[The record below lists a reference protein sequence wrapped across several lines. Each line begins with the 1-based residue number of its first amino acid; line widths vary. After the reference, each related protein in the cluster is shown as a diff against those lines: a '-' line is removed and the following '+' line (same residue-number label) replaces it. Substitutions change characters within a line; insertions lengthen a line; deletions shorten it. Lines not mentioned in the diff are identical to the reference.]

1 MVHLR
6 LYAFIVVFL
15 SLVLLPIACK
25 ENGKPQ
31 ETVHRYTNAL
41 VTETSPYLLQHAH
54 NPVNWRPWSPEALE
68 EAEKEQKLVLVS
80 IGYSSCHW
88 CHVMEAE
95 TFEDEEVAKIMN
107 DNFISIKVDREER
120 PDIDQVYMTAV
131 QLINGNGGWPLNVIT
146 LPNGKPLYGGTYHT
160 KEQWKQVLTKISGLY
175 MEDPLKAS
183 EYADMVAQG
192 ISEANRIIPSTDSGK
207 LTKETLGSSIKNW
220 KPYWDTTNG
229 GDSGSQKF
237 MIPVNLN
244 FLLDY
249 AQLSDDEPTLSHVKL
264 TLDKMAHGGIYDDLG
279 GGFFRYSTDPQW
291 KVPHFEKMLYDNAQ
305 AISLYSKAYS
315 IFKDE
320 GYKDIVFETIDFLNR
335 SMRDSLGGYHAAMDA
350 DSEGEEGKYYVWQET
365 ELKSALGN
373 NFDLFAAY
381 YDIAPGAIWE
391 NGNYVLHR
399 PIDDQSFAQE
409 QGLSLARLKE
419 IKSDWRQKLMVARGK
434 RVAPRVDD
442 KMITSWNALMIN
454 ALVDAYKVFG
464 GAEQL
469 DEAEKIYQF
478 LEDHCLQGKDL
489 VHSYKVG
496 SQQKQGF
503 LEDYAFLANACL
515 KLYGVTFDLKYLE
528 RAQSLTQTA
537 KRYFADSASG
547 LYRFSR
553 GGELIANIIKTDD
566 GVMPSPN
573 AVMAHTLF
581 EIGHLLYDTDMLG
594 HSQEMLSTMVP
605 FIEKAAPSY
614 ALWNELLLHHTYPYF
629 EVAVVGND
637 ARKLVKALNQNYL
650 PNALVVGSTVKSDFP
665 LFKDRYFE
673 DGTFIYVCQETT
685 CKLPVTT
692 VEKAIVQIKNF

>member
-6 LYAFIVVFL
+6 IYAIRIVFL
-15 SLVLLPIACK
+15 SLVLLPMACK
-25 ENGKPQ
+25 ENSIPQ
-31 ETVHRYTNAL
+31 ETAHRYTNAL

-68 EAEKEQKLVLVS
+68 EAGKDQKLVLVS

-88 CHVMEAE
+88 CHVMEEE

-120 PDIDQVYMTAV
+120 PDIDQVYMTAL
-131 QLINGNGGWPLNVIT
+131 QLINGNGGWPLNIIT

-160 KEQWKQVLTKISGLY
+160 KEQWKQVLTKISALY
-175 MEDPLKAS
+175 KEDPLKAS

-207 LTKETLGSSIKNW
+207 LTEETLHSSINNW
-220 KPYWDTTNG
+220 KPYWDMAFG

-249 AQLSDDEPTLSHVKL
+249 AQLSDDASTLTHVQR
-264 TLDKMAHGGIYDDLG
+264 TLDKMAHGGIYDDIG
-279 GGFFRYSTDPQW
+279 GGFFRYSTDTQW

-320 GYKDIVFETIDFLNR
+320 AYKDIVIETINFLNR
-335 SMRDSLGGYHAAMDA
+335 SMRDSLGGYHAAIDA
-350 DSEGEEGKYYVWQET
+350 DSEGEEGKYYVWQEP
-365 ELKSALGN
+365 ELKSTLGN
-373 NFDLFAAY
+373 NFDLFATY
-381 YDIAPGAIWE
+381 YNIVPGAVWE

-399 PIDDQSFAQE
+399 PVDDRSFAQK
-409 QGLSLARLKE
+409 QGLSLAPFKE
-419 IKSDWRQKLMVARGK
+419 KKSEWRQILMAARGK

-464 GAEQL
+464 VESQL
-469 DEAEKIYQF
+469 EEAERVYQF
-478 LEDHCLQGKDL
+478 LEVHCLQGNDL

-496 SQQKQGF
+496 SKQKDGF
-503 LEDYAFLANACL
+503 LEDYAYLANACL

-537 KRYFADSASG
+537 KAYFADSASG
-547 LYRFSR
+547 LYRFNR
-553 GGELIANIIKTDD
+553 GGELIATIIKTDD

-573 AVMAHTLF
+573 AVMAHNLF
-581 EIGHLLYDTDMLG
+581 QIGHLLYDTDMLD
-594 HSQEMLSTMVP
+594 HSREMLSTMVP

-614 ALWNELLLHHTYPYF
+614 ALWDELLLHHAYPYY
-629 EVAVVGND
+629 EVAVVGSD
-637 ARKLVKALNQNYL
+637 ARKLVKALNKNYL
-650 PNALVVGSTVKSDFP
+650 PNTLVVGSMVKSDLA

-673 DGTFIYVCQETT
+673 DGTFIYVCRETT

-692 VEKAIVQIKNF
+692 VEQAMAQIKSF

>member
-6 LYAFIVVFL
+6 LYTLIVVFL
-15 SLVLLPIACK
+15 SLVLLPLACK
-25 ENGKPQ
+25 ENSKPQ

-68 EAEKEQKLVLVS
+68 EAEREQKLVLVS

-88 CHVMEAE
+88 CHVMEKE

-120 PDIDQVYMTAV
+120 PDIDQVYMTAL

-160 KEQWKQVLTKISGLY
+160 KEQWKQVLTKISGMY
-175 MEDPLKAS
+175 KEDPLKAS

-192 ISEANRIIPSTDSGK
+192 ISEANRIIPSTDLGK
-207 LTKETLGSSIKNW
+207 LTKETLRSSINNW
-220 KPYWDTTNG
+220 NPYWDLTYG
-229 GDSGSQKF
+229 GDTGSQKF
-237 MIPVNLN
+237 MIPLNLN

-249 AQLSDDEPTLSHVKL
+249 AQLSDDGPTLTHVKL
-264 TLDKMAHGGIYDDLG
+264 TLDKMTHGGIYDDLG
-279 GGFFRYSTDPQW
+279 GGFFRYSTDSHW

-315 IFKDE
+315 LFKDE
-320 GYKDIVFETIDFLNR
+320 SYKDIVFETIGFLNR
-335 SMRDSLGGYHAAMDA
+335 SMRDSLGGYQAAIDA

-365 ELKSALGN
+365 ELKSNLGN
-373 NFDLFAAY
+373 NFDLFSAY
-381 YDIAPGAIWE
+381 YNIHPDAIWE
-391 NGNYVLHR
+391 NGNYILHR
-399 PIDDQSFAQE
+399 PIDDLSFAQE

-464 GAEQL
+464 REEQL
-469 DEAEKIYQF
+469 DEAERIYQF
-478 LEDHCLQGKDL
+478 LEEHCLQGNDL

-496 SQQKQGF
+496 SKQKQGF
-503 LEDYAFLANACL
+503 LEDYAFLANASL
-515 KLYGVTFDLKYLE
+515 KLYGVTFELKYLE
-528 RAQSLTQTA
+528 RAKSLTQTA
-537 KRYFADSASG
+537 ESYFADSTSG

-573 AVMAHTLF
+573 AVMAHNLF
-581 EIGHLLYDTDMLG
+581 QIGHLMYDIEMLG
-594 HSQEMLSTMVP
+594 QSKKMLSTMVP
-605 FIEKAAPSY
+605 FIEEAAPSY
-614 ALWNELLLHHTYPYF
+614 ALWNELLLHHAYPYF
-629 EVAVVGND
+629 EVAVVGKE
-637 ARKLVKALNQNYL
+637 ARTLVKALNQNYL
-650 PNALVVGSTVKSDFP
+650 PNALVVGSATESDFP

-673 DGTFIYVCQETT
+673 DGTFIYVCRETT
-685 CKLPVTT
+685 CKLPVRT
-692 VEKAIVQIKNF
+692 VEKAIIQIKNF